1 MSETIFLQGENV
13 NEFKKTLK
21 EIKESL
27 DELNTSLESLGDISY
42 NIAILAMT
50 MKDIK
55 QMQECKM
62 L

>member
-21 EIKESL
+21 EIKELL

-50 MKDIK
+50 MRDIK